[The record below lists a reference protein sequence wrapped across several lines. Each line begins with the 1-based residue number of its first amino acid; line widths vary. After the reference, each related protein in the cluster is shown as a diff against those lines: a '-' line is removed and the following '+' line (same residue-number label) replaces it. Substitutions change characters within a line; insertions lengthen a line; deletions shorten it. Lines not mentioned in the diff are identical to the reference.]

1 MKSTRILYLLSIIL
15 SIVNLFVVYTTFFTN
30 LFNDTKF
37 SLWYWPGA
45 TLIIITLIINLISL
59 FKYGQ
64 RFALII
70 LIILNAVL
78 LLIYSAPLLLV

>member
-1 MKSTRILYLLSIIL
+1 MKPTRILYLLSIIL

>member
-15 SIVNLFVVYTTFFTN
+15 SIVNLCVVYTTFFTN
-30 LFNDTKF
+30 LFNGTTF

-59 FKYGQ
+59 FKYGH

-70 LIILNAVL
+70 LIILNVVL